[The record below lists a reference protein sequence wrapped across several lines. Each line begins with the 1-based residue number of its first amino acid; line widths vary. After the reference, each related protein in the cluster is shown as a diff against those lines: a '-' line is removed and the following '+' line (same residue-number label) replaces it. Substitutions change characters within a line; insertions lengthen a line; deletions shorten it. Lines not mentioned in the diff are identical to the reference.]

1 MILSKAHTIDLLLEI
16 ERDEGRPKHQLSGG
30 SKTKNTRIDEMEAE
44 GLVRIVWVKS
54 HNAHKVFLTAKGR
67 RVAKALRLV
76 MEAFEEGA
84 PGP

>member
-44 GLVRIVWVKS
+44 GLVRTVWVKS
-54 HNAHKVFLTAKGR
+54 HNAHRVYLTAKGR

-84 PGP
+84 SDP